1 MNEQKNVAVW
11 LDHSKAQL
19 IDNQTNEVSTTIH
32 LKFDFDKKEEALRRS
47 ENIMH
52 NKEQQAQATFYK
64 QIAAL
69 IIDFDN
75 ILLFGPTE
83 AKLELQNFLKKDKH
97 FAHKQ
102 IVVHSSDQ
110 MTLPEKFA
118 FVKSYFKKELIH
130 STL

>member
-1 MNEQKNVAVW
+1 MTKQKNVAIW

-19 IDNQTNEVSTTIH
+19 IDNQLDEVNTTIH
-32 LKFDFDKKEEALRRS
+32 SKFDFDKKEEALHRS

-52 NKEQQAQATFYK
+52 NKEQQAQTAFYK

-69 IIDFDN
+69 IIDYDN
-75 ILLFGPTE
+75 ILLFGPTD
-83 AKLELQNFLKKDKH
+83 AKLELQNFLNKNTR
-97 FAHKQ
+97 FQNKQ
-102 IVVHSSDQ
+102 ISVQSSDQ

-130 STL
+130 SSL

>member
-19 IDNQTNEVSTTIH
+19 IDNQTNEVSTTIY

-52 NKEQQAQATFYK
+52 NKEQQAQSKFYK

-69 IIDFDN
+69 IIDYDN

-97 FAHKQ
+97 YAHKQ

-118 FVKSYFKKELIH
+118 FVKSYFKKELSH
-130 STL
+130 SAL

>member
-1 MNEQKNVAVW
+1 MTKQKNVAVW

-32 LKFDFDKKEEALRRS
+32 SKFDFDKKEEALRRS

-52 NKEQQAQATFYK
+52 NKEQQAQTSFYK

-69 IIDFDN
+69 IIDYDN
-75 ILLFGPTE
+75 VLLFGPTD
-83 AKLELQNFLKKDKH
+83 AKLELQNFLKRNTR
-97 FAHKQ
+97 FQHKQ
-102 IVVHSSDQ
+102 ISVQSSDQ

-118 FVKSYFKKELIH
+118 FVKSYFNKELIH
-130 STL
+130 SAL